1 MPLRGLAVSPPR
13 KGLKQ
18 APARR
23 ILFGAN
29 DRRLPR
35 DMPAGYAHVWVAG
48 RQAAHS
54 ATGLAVLQD
63 VPFCTAIQA
72 VLHRDTGRFTP
83 RYRPFCRVKRHV
95 PINGWPSGGSA
106 IRAAGLRHRLH
117 STAQSHAGRWRQARP
132 EGGHGPGRFVMKCI
146 WHDCLSHISGRHT
159 LMCVHLPFE

>member
-13 KGLKQ
+13 KGLKL

-72 VLHRDTGRFTP
+72 VLHRDTGRF
-83 RYRPFCRVKRHV
+83 
-95 PINGWPSGGSA
+95 A
-106 IRAAGLRHRLH
+106 
-117 STAQSHAGRWRQARP
+117 
-132 EGGHGPGRFVMKCI
+132 E
-146 WHDCLSHISGRHT
+146 
-159 LMCVHLPFE
+159 

>member
-48 RQAAHS
+48 
-54 ATGLAVLQD
+54 LQD

-72 VLHRDTGRFTP
+72 VLHRDTGRF
-83 RYRPFCRVKRHV
+83 
-95 PINGWPSGGSA
+95 A
-106 IRAAGLRHRLH
+106 
-117 STAQSHAGRWRQARP
+117 
-132 EGGHGPGRFVMKCI
+132 E
-146 WHDCLSHISGRHT
+146 
-159 LMCVHLPFE
+159 

>member
-1 MPLRGLAVSPPR
+1 LAVSPPR

-29 DRRLPR
+29 ARRLPR

-72 VLHRDTGRFTP
+72 VLHCDTGRFAE
-83 RYRPFCRVKRHV
+83 R
-95 PINGWPSGGSA
+95 NGTFP
-106 IRAAGLRHRLH
+106 
-117 STAQSHAGRWRQARP
+117 
-132 EGGHGPGRFVMKCI
+132 
-146 WHDCLSHISGRHT
+146 
-159 LMCVHLPFE
+159 